1 MTGQRLLVVDDE
13 PQIVRSIRP
22 GLEAAGYQV
31 EAARAGGEA
40 LQMIASGAYDIII
53 VDLGLPDMD
62 GKQLIARVREW
73 SQTPILVLSARDTEQ
88 EKVDALDVG
97 ANDYVNK
104 PFGIQ
109 ELMARLRAILR
120 ARHAERAPAQERVKL
135 GHLDIDFTTR
145 RVRVGSQEVRPSPR
159 EAKLLRLFVDHV
171 GQVLTHKQIVAAVW
185 GSDEHIDAQFVRVLV
200 GNLRQKIEKDPA
212 RPAMIV
218 TEPGI
223 GYRLTVD

>member
-1 MTGQRLLVVDDE
+1 
-13 PQIVRSIRP
+13 
-22 GLEAAGYQV
+22 
-31 EAARAGGEA
+31 
-40 LQMIASGAYDIII
+40 MIAVSR
-53 VDLGLPDMD
+53 M
-62 GKQLIARVREW
+62 E
-73 SQTPILVLSARDTEQ
+73 STPILVLSARDTEQ

-97 ANDYVNK
+97 ANDFVNK

-135 GHLDIDFTTR
+135 GHLEIDFTTR
-145 RVRVGSQEVRPSPR
+145 RVRVGAQEVRPSPR
-159 EAKLLRLFVDHV
+159 EAKLLRLFVDHA

-185 GSDEHIDAQFVRVLV
+185 GGDEHVDAQFVRVLV
-200 GNLRQKIEKDPA
+200 GNLRQKVEKDPA
-212 RPAMIV
+212 RPTMIV